1 MKRHAALRTETRLF
15 AFWTVFF
22 LVVAVIYAWFTYG
35 HELAGTA
42 ALVVTALISGVLT
55 LYLWWT
61 GRKTDERP
69 EDDSGGEIAETAGDY
84 GYFAP
89 HSIWPPLLAV
99 TASIAC
105 FGIAIGWWLVLL
117 DVPLA
122 FFAVIGWTFE
132 HFRD

>member
-1 MKRHAALRTETRLF
+1 MRPDALRTETKIF
-15 AFWTVFF
+15 GFWTLFF
-22 LVVAVIYAWFTYG
+22 AIVAAIYAWFTYG

-42 ALVVTALISGVLT
+42 ALIVTALISGSLT
-55 LYLWWT
+55 FYLWWT
-61 GRKTDERP
+61 GRKTAERP
-69 EDDSGGEIAETAGDY
+69 EDDADGEIAEAEGDY

-89 HSIWPPLLAV
+89 RSIWPPLLAL

-105 FGIAIGWWLVLL
+105 FGIAIGWWLVML

-122 FFAVIGWTFE
+122 FFAIIGWTFE